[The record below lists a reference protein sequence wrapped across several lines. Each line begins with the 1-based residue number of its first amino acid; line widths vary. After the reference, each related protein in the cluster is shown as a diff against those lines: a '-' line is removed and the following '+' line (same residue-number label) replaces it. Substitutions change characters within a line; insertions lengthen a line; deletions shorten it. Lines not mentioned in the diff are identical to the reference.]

1 MNKAEFAHLSPAAQA
16 AARAIY
22 WADGYTVDFDK
33 LPPGRRALYA
43 RRGKAAADA
52 IELLVKA
59 EVEQI
64 VEAALT
70 KQRADLDRWSGHPRT

>member
-1 MNKAEFAHLSPAAQA
+1 MTKAEFAQLSPAAQA

-22 WADGYTVDFDK
+22 QADGYAVDFEK

-43 RRGKAAADA
+43 RRGQAAADA
-52 IELLVKA
+52 TEPLVKA

-64 VEAALT
+64 LEREMQ
-70 KQRADLDRWSGHPRT
+70 KQRTELDRWSGHPRA